1 MRNEKRKTRLFY
13 FLSKP
18 DISEIRNRTMKIK
31 NNILAMEAAP
41 AAIPP
46 NPKIAAMMATMKK
59 ISAQRNII
67 IQFW

>member
-1 MRNEKRKTRLFY
+1 MRNEKRKTLLFY
-13 FLSKP
+13 FRNKP
-18 DISEIRNRTMKIK
+18 VNSDIRNNTIKMKNK
-31 NNILAMEAAP
+31 ILAMEAAP

-46 NPKIAAMMATMKK
+46 NPKIAAMMATIKK

>member
-1 MRNEKRKTRLFY
+1 MRNEKRKARLFY

-31 NNILAMEAAP
+31 NNTLAMEAAP